1 MKKLYNI
8 LKMVL
13 WCFVGV
19 FIGSSIYQYYD
30 YKTHLGLYEMQSA
43 PWYLSIQIR
52 GIFTFIIVA
61 AIFIVMC
68 IIKKKFK

>member
-1 MKKLYNI
+1 MKKLYHI
-8 LKMVL
+8 LKIVL

-30 YKTHLGLYEMQSA
+30 YKAHTGLYEIQSA

-52 GIFTFIIVA
+52 GVVTFIIVA
-61 AIFIVMC
+61 AIFIVMY
-68 IIKKKFK
+68 IIKKKIK